1 MSLAQSIVV
10 SRAPL
15 LAFFAMGM
23 GWGGF
28 AVYVPVFRER
38 QAVGDALFGVLLLG
52 SALGLVSAMWIAPR
66 VDRRLGMAALPAAS
80 IALALA
86 FLLPASAPIPA
97 LFAVAMVCTGLASGL
112 TDVIMNARV
121 ADLEARHR
129 RSLMNVNHGMF
140 SVGYAISALMAGA
153 AREAGLPPQVYF
165 GVLMLITG
173 VMAIGTASL
182 AEIVEEGAEAA
193 ALRTPIGVI
202 AAAGGIVLTA
212 FMIEHAIE
220 AWSALHIERTLGGRA
235 AEGALGAATL
245 GLTMAIGR
253 FGGQLVAERLPDRK
267 VLLWAAALTSAGL
280 VTAGLAPV
288 PLVAYLGV
296 GMTGLGVSVI
306 GPIALGLAGRAAVPS
321 DRTRV
326 IARTAVIGFMGF
338 FLSPLIMGS
347 LSEAFSLSV
356 ALCLMG
362 VAPVMVPVLLRRL
375 R

>member
-1 MSLAQSIVV
+1 MSFAHSIVV

-15 LAFFAMGM
+15 LAFLAMGM

-38 QAVGDALFGVLLLG
+38 LAVSDGLFGVLLLG
-52 SALGLVSAMWIAPR
+52 SAVGLVSAMWSAPR
-66 VDRRLGMAALPAAS
+66 VDRRLGTLALPAAS
-80 IALALA
+80 LALALA
-86 FLLPASAPIPA
+86 FVLPSTVSVPLFFA
-97 LFAVAMVCTGLASGL
+97 LAMVVTGFCSGM

-140 SVGYAISALMAGA
+140 SVGYAVSALMAGA
-153 AREAGLPPQVYF
+153 AREAGLPPQAYF
-165 GVLMLITG
+165 GMLACLTGLMSL
-173 VMAIGTASL
+173 ATASPG
-182 AEIVEEGAEAA
+182 EVPDGGDGAP
-193 ALRTPIGVI
+193 LRTPFGLI
-202 AAAGGIVLTA
+202 AAAGGIVMTA
-212 FMIEHAIE
+212 FMIENAIE

-253 FGGQLVAERLPDRK
+253 FGGQIVAERLPDRA
-267 VLLWAAALTSAGL
+267 VLLGAAILTGTGL
-280 VTAGLAPV
+280 FVAGLAPV
-288 PLVAYLGV
+288 PALAYLGF

-306 GPIALGLAGRAAVPS
+306 APIALGLAGRAAPPS

-326 IARTAVIGFMGF
+326 IARVAVIGFLGF
-338 FLSPLIMGS
+338 FISPLVMGS
-347 LSEAFSLSV
+347 LSQAFSLPV
-356 ALCLMG
+356 ALCVMGAMPILVPFLM
-362 VAPVMVPVLLRRL
+362 RRL